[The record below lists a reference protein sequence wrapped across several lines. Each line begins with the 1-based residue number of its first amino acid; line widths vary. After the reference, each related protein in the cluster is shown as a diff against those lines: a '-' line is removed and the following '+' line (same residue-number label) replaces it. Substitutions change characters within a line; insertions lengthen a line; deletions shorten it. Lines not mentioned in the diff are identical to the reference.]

1 MPRMR
6 QSSVRVVRVSSRR
19 PIASSEA
26 RERRWMPEVRR
37 LAIGAK
43 DSRGMTE
50 TPRPVSN
57 RRCDARENRRAP
69 GVQHGLP
76 VESAAMTHTDEAPP
90 RQNAFAL
97 VRQLVSGMVRLAKL
111 ELQHGRQ
118 EIGAMLGE
126 AGIGVAMVAVRLS
139 CAVSLA
145 TLDVAIVL
153 GIAALFEALPGVVV
167 AIIILIVFVGVLVVA
182 IVTGVGT
189 ARPPGWAIG
198 VGLLVVA
205 LLAVAFALPAY
216 LGFRAAWHA
225 ALFVFT
231 TQLLVAA
238 LIAWRG
244 VRRIKVGPP
253 EETIASVKE
262 DVAWA
267 KRLLKR
273 G

>member
-1 MPRMR
+1 
-6 QSSVRVVRVSSRR
+6 
-19 PIASSEA
+19 
-26 RERRWMPEVRR
+26 
-37 LAIGAK
+37 
-43 DSRGMTE
+43 MT
-50 TPRPVSN
+50 
-57 RRCDARENRRAP
+57 D
-69 GVQHGLP
+69 
-76 VESAAMTHTDEAPP
+76 TDEAPR
-90 RQNAFAL
+90 RQSAFAL
-97 VRQLVSGMVRLAKL
+97 VRKLISGMVSLAKL
-111 ELQHGRQ
+111 EFQHGKQ

-126 AGIGVAMVAVRLS
+126 AGMGVAMVAAAIVVILI
-139 CAVSLA
+139 SLA

-153 GIAALFEALPGVVV
+153 GLAALFEALPDLVV

-182 IVTGVGT
+182 VATGAGSE
-189 ARPPGWAIG
+189 RPPGWAIG
-198 VGLLVVA
+198 VGLLAAVI
-205 LLAVAFALPAY
+205 LAVAFALPAY
-216 LGFRAAWHA
+216 LGFRAAWLT

-231 TQLLVAA
+231 TQLLVAG

>member
-1 MPRMR
+1 M
-6 QSSVRVVRVSSRR
+6 ST
-19 PIASSEA
+19 AF
-26 RERRWMPEVRR
+26 
-37 LAIGAK
+37 G
-43 DSRGMTE
+43 
-50 TPRPVSN
+50 
-57 RRCDARENRRAP
+57 DA

-76 VESAAMTHTDEAPP
+76 VESVAMTDTDEAPP

-97 VRQLVSGMVRLAKL
+97 VRQLVSGIVRLAKL

-118 EIGAMLGE
+118 EIGAMLAE
-126 AGIGVAMVAVRLS
+126 AGIGVAMLAGAFVVTL
-139 CAVSLA
+139 VSLA

-153 GIAALFEALPGVVV
+153 GIAALFEVLPGVVV
-167 AIIILIVFVGVLVVA
+167 AILILIVFVGVLVVA

-231 TQLLVAA
+231 TQLLVAG

-244 VRRIKVGPP
+244 VRRIKIGPP
-253 EETIASVKE
+253 EETMASVRE
-262 DVAWA
+262 EVAWA

-273 G
+273 D

>member
-1 MPRMR
+1 MSPAFR
-6 QSSVRVVRVSSRR
+6 
-19 PIASSEA
+19 
-26 RERRWMPEVRR
+26 
-37 LAIGAK
+37 
-43 DSRGMTE
+43 
-50 TPRPVSN
+50 
-57 RRCDARENRRAP
+57 DA

-76 VESAAMTHTDEAPP
+76 VESVAMTDTDEAPP

-97 VRQLVSGMVRLAKL
+97 VRQLVSGVVRLAKL

-118 EIGAMLGE
+118 EIGAMLAE
-126 AGIGVAMVAVRLS
+126 AGIGVAMVAGAFVVAL
-139 CAVSLA
+139 VSLA

-167 AIIILIVFVGVLVVA
+167 AILILIVFVGFLVVA

-198 VGLLVVA
+198 VGLLVIA

-253 EETIASVKE
+253 EETIASVRE
-262 DVAWA
+262 EVAWA

-273 G
+273 D